1 MHERRRGDVRGGG
14 KGTKVDAGGTITDGK
29 GTTVSTTERAGPPH
43 RARRPAGNSESH
55 AGGRPETKKRTRKG
69 KRKTNDV
76 ATDATNKLVR
86 RAKART
92 FTDPNP
98 SRTEGDGN
106 RTKGNKRGR
115 RRDAEGKRNGTRK
128 RNGGKGTSR
137 RKNETREN
145 EARGKQKDARATENK
160 RAKARARKQASATE
174 SKRESA
180 KGEKIEK

>member
-1 MHERRRGDVRGGG
+1 MHEKRGDDVRSGG

-29 GTTVSTTERAGPPH
+29 GDDSLHKRSARGPPH
-43 RARRPAGNSESH
+43 RARRHAGNSESH

-76 ATDATNKLVR
+76 ATDATNELVR
-86 RAKART
+86 HAKART

-128 RNGGKGTSR
+128 RKGGKGTSR
-137 RKNETREN
+137 RKNKTREN
-145 EARGKQKDARATENK
+145 EARGKQKDARARERRKNKKRKKGTCRGRENGNK
-160 RAKARARKQASATE
+160 RHRK
-174 SKRESA
+174 
-180 KGEKIEK
+180 EK